1 VAAGRAARMMRRR
14 ALPLLLGVGMAANA
28 AHAAPPAAAP
38 AIPVG
43 SFNDG
48 VNHWRSGHAD
58 GYARLDPQQY
68 RQIAD
73 NLLLLQRR
81 SGGWPV
87 NQDPLRVLDAAARAA
102 ALVAQEE
109 PGGSFDNRTTYTQ
122 VDYLVEAFARS
133 GDTRYRDAALRGL
146 DFILDQQIERC
157 GGWPHSVPART
168 DYHDRITFAD
178 DVTSGVLTTL
188 RQVQDAPRFA
198 FVDAAR
204 RARVAT
210 AVQRGD
216 ACLLRLQVRQHG
228 QPTLWAG
235 QYDATTLQPA
245 PGRKFELA
253 ALVTDESVGVV
264 RYLMSIPDPSPQ
276 TVQAIEGALAWF
288 QANALHGLRL
298 QTFDA
303 PAEQFAHHRSTV
315 DRRLLADPAA
325 PLLWGRFHDLAD
337 NSVVLAN
344 RHGERLQTYE
354 QVGRERRTGYH
365 WYGTW
370 PQALLDR
377 DAPAWRARLGRPAP

>member
-1 VAAGRAARMMRRR
+1 MIRRP
-14 ALPLLLGVGMAANA
+14 ALPLLLGVGMAATA
-28 AHAAPPAAAP
+28 THAAPPAATP

-58 GYARLDPQQY
+58 AYARLEPQQY

-87 NQDPLRVLDAAARAA
+87 NEDPLRVLDAAAREAA
-102 ALVAQEE
+102 RAAQDE

-122 VDYLVEAFARS
+122 VDYLAEAFARS
-133 GDTRYRDAALRGL
+133 NDRRYRDAALRGL
-146 DFILDQQIERC
+146 DFILDQQIRSC

-178 DVTSGVLTTL
+178 DVTSGVLATL

-204 RARVAT
+204 RARVAA

-325 PLLWGRFHDLAD
+325 PLLWGRFHDLGD

-344 RHGERLQTYE
+344 RQGERLQNYE

-377 DAPAWRARLGRPAP
+377 DAPAWRARIGRPAP

>member
-1 VAAGRAARMMRRR
+1 T
-14 ALPLLLGVGMAANA
+14 A
-28 AHAAPPAAAP
+28 AHAAPPAATP

-58 GYARLDPQQY
+58 AYARLDPEQY
-68 RQIAD
+68 REIAD

-87 NQDPLRVLDAAARAA
+87 NQDPLRVLDAAAREAA
-102 ALVAQEE
+102 RAAQDE

-122 VDYLVEAFARS
+122 VDYLAEAFARS
-133 GDTRYRDAALRGL
+133 NDRRYRDAALRGL
-146 DFILDQQIERC
+146 DFILDQQIRSC

-204 RARVAT
+204 RARVAA

-245 PGRKFELA
+245 PGRRFELA

-298 QTFDA
+298 QTVDA
-303 PAEQFAHHRSTV
+303 PPEQFAHHRSTV

-344 RHGERLQTYE
+344 RQGERLQNYE

-377 DAPAWRARLGRPAP
+377 DAPAWRARIGRPAP

>member
-1 VAAGRAARMMRRR
+1 MMRGHT
-14 ALPLLLGVGMAANA
+14 LPLLLGLGMAATA
-28 AHAAPPAAAP
+28 AQAGAPPASPASQ
-38 AIPVG
+38 AIPVA

-48 VNHWRSGHAD
+48 VNHWRSGHAE
-58 GYARLDPQQY
+58 GYARLQPQQY

-87 NQDPLRVLDAAARAA
+87 NQDPLRVLDAAAREAA
-102 ALVAQEE
+102 RKAQDE

-122 VDYLVEAFARS
+122 VDYLAEAFARS

-146 DFILDQQIERC
+146 DFILDQQIETC

-188 RQVQDAPRFA
+188 RQVQTAPRYG

-228 QPTLWAG
+228 RPTLWAG

-298 QTFDA
+298 QTVDA
-303 PAEQFAHHRSTV
+303 PAEQFAHHRSTQ
-315 DRRLLADPAA
+315 DRQLLADSGA
-325 PLLWGRFHDLAD
+325 PPLWGRFHDLAD
-337 NSVVLAN
+337 NTVVLAD
-344 RHGERLQTYE
+344 RQGQRLQTYA

-365 WYGTW
+365 WYGSW
-370 PQALLDR
+370 PQVLLDR
-377 DAPAWRARLGRPAP
+377 DAPAWRARTGHRAP

>member
-1 VAAGRAARMMRRR
+1 MIRRR
-14 ALPLLLGVGMAANA
+14 ALPLLLGVGMAATA

-43 SFNDG
+43 GFNDG

-58 GYARLDPQQY
+58 GYARLEPQQY

-87 NQDPLRVLDAAARAA
+87 NQDPLRVLDAAAREAA
-102 ALVAQEE
+102 RAARDE

-122 VDYLVEAFARS
+122 VDYLAEAFARS
-133 GDTRYRDAALRGL
+133 SDSRYRDAALRGL
-146 DFILDQQIERC
+146 DFILDQQIQRC

-168 DYHDRITFAD
+168 DYHERITFAD
-178 DVTSGVLTTL
+178 DVTSGVLATL
-188 RQVQDAPRFA
+188 RQVQHAPRFA

-298 QTFDA
+298 QTVDA

-325 PLLWGRFHDLAD
+325 PPLWGRFHDLAD

-344 RHGERLQTYE
+344 RRGERLQTYE

-377 DAPAWRARLGRPAP
+377 DAPAWRARIGRPAP

>member
-1 VAAGRAARMMRRR
+1 MKRGHP
-14 ALPLLLGVGMAANA
+14 LPLLLGLCMAATA
-28 AHAAPPAAAP
+28 AAAAPPP
-38 AIPVG
+38 AQPIPVG
-43 SFNDG
+43 NFNDG
-48 VNHWRSGHAD
+48 VNHWRSGHAE
-58 GYARLDPQQY
+58 GYARLQPQQY

-73 NLLLLQRR
+73 NLLLLQRH

-87 NQDPLRVLDAAARAA
+87 NQDPLRVLDAAAREAA
-102 ALVAQEE
+102 RAAQDE

-122 VDYLVEAFARS
+122 VDYLAEAFARS
-133 GDTRYRDAALRGL
+133 ADTRYRDAALRGL
-146 DFILDQQIERC
+146 DFILDQQIETC

-178 DVTSGVLTTL
+178 DVTSGVLSTL
-188 RQVQDAPRFA
+188 RQVQTAPRFA

-204 RARVAT
+204 RARVAS

-235 QYDATTLQPA
+235 QYDAATLQPA

-253 ALVTDESVGVV
+253 ALVIDESVGVV
-264 RYLMSIPDPSPQ
+264 RYLMSIPDPSPEA
-276 TVQAIEGALAWF
+276 VQAIEGALAWF

-298 QTFDA
+298 QTVQA
-303 PAEQFAHHRSTV
+303 PAEQFAHHRSTQ
-315 DRRLLADPAA
+315 DRQLLADASA
-325 PLLWGRFHDLAD
+325 PPLWGRFHDLGD
-337 NSVVLAN
+337 NTVVLAD
-344 RHGERLQTYE
+344 RQGQRLQTYA

-377 DAPAWRARLGRPAP
+377 DAPAWRARTGHRAP

>member
-1 VAAGRAARMMRRR
+1 MMRRR
-14 ALPLLLGVGMAANA
+14 VLPLLLGVGMAATA
-28 AHAAPPAAAP
+28 AHAAPPAATP

-58 GYARLDPQQY
+58 GYARLQPQQY

-73 NLLLLQRR
+73 NLLLLQHH

-102 ALVAQEE
+102 ALAAQGD
-109 PGGSFDNRTTYTQ
+109 PGGSFGNRTTATQ
-122 VDYLVEAFARS
+122 VDYLAEAFARS
-133 GDTRYRDAALRGL
+133 NDRRYRDAALRGL
-146 DFILDQQIERC
+146 DFILDQQIRSC

-188 RQVQDAPRFA
+188 RQVQDAPRFV

-204 RARVAT
+204 RARVAA

-276 TVQAIEGALAWF
+276 TVQAIEGALEWF

-344 RHGERLQTYE
+344 RQGERLQTYE

>member
-1 VAAGRAARMMRRR
+1 MRRR
-14 ALPLLLGVGMAANA
+14 ALPLLLGLCTAATA
-28 AHAAPPAAAP
+28 ADAAPPLDPAIP

-58 GYARLDPQQY
+58 GYARLQPRQY

-73 NLLLLQRR
+73 NLLLLQRH

-87 NQDPLRVLDAAARAA
+87 NQDPLRILDAAAREAA
-102 ALVAQEE
+102 RKAQDE

-122 VDYLVEAFARS
+122 VDYLAEAFTRS
-133 GDTRYRDAALRGL
+133 RDMRYRDAALRGL
-146 DFILDQQIERC
+146 DFILDQQIAPC

-178 DVTSGVLTTL
+178 DVTSGVLATL
-188 RQVQDAPRFA
+188 RQVQVAPRFA

-216 ACLLRLQVRQHG
+216 ACLLRLQVRQQG
-228 QPTLWAG
+228 QPTIWAG

-245 PGRKFELA
+245 PGRRFELA
-253 ALVTDESVGVV
+253 ALVTDESVDVV

-298 QTFDA
+298 QTFGA

-315 DRRLLADPAA
+315 DRRLLADPSA

-344 RHGERLQTYE
+344 RQGERLQSYD

-377 DAPAWRARLGRPAP
+377 DAPAWRARTGHLAP

>member
-1 VAAGRAARMMRRR
+1 MIRRR
-14 ALPLLLGVGMAANA
+14 ALPLLLGVGMAATA

-38 AIPVG
+38 AIPVD

-48 VNHWRSGHAD
+48 VNHRRSGHAD
-58 GYARLDPQQY
+58 GYARLQPQQY

-87 NQDPLRVLDAAARAA
+87 NQDPLRVLDAAARGAA
-102 ALVAQEE
+102 RAAQDA

-122 VDYLVEAFARS
+122 VDYLAEAFARS
-133 GDTRYRDAALRGL
+133 NDSRYRDAALRGL
-146 DFILDQQIERC
+146 DFILDQQIRSC

-204 RARVAT
+204 RTRVAM

-235 QYDATTLQPA
+235 QYDASTLRPA
-245 PGRKFELA
+245 PGRRFELA

-298 QTFDA
+298 QTVDA

-344 RHGERLQTYE
+344 RQGDRLQTYD

-377 DAPAWRARLGRPAP
+377 DAPAWRARIGRPAP

>member
-1 VAAGRAARMMRRR
+1 MAAGRAARMIRRR
-14 ALPLLLGVGMAANA
+14 ALPLLLGVGMAATA
-28 AHAAPPAAAP
+28 AHAAPPAATP

-43 SFNDG
+43 RFNDG
-48 VNHWRSGHAD
+48 VNHWRSGHAAA
-58 GYARLDPQQY
+58 YARLDPQQY

-73 NLLLLQRR
+73 NLLVLQRR

-87 NQDPLRVLDAAARAA
+87 NQDPLRVLDAAAREAA
-102 ALVAQEE
+102 RAAQDE

-122 VDYLVEAFARS
+122 VDYLAEAFARS
-133 GDTRYRDAALRGL
+133 NDRRYRDAALRGL
-146 DFILDQQIERC
+146 DFILDQQIRSC

-178 DVTSGVLTTL
+178 DVTSGVLATL

-216 ACLLRLQVRQHG
+216 ECLLRLQVRQHG

-288 QANALHGLRL
+288 QANALRGLRL
-298 QTFDA
+298 QTVDA

-344 RHGERLQTYE
+344 RQGERLQNYE

-370 PQALLDR
+370 PQALLDH
-377 DAPAWRARLGRPAP
+377 DAPAWRARIGRPAA

>member
-1 VAAGRAARMMRRR
+1 LAAGRAARMIRRR
-14 ALPLLLGVGMAANA
+14 ALPLLLGVGMAATA

-43 SFNDG
+43 GFNDG

-58 GYARLDPQQY
+58 GYARLEPQQY

-87 NQDPLRVLDAAARAA
+87 NQDPLRVLDAAAREAA
-102 ALVAQEE
+102 RAARDE

-122 VDYLVEAFARS
+122 VDYLAEAFARS
-133 GDTRYRDAALRGL
+133 SDSRYRDAALRGL
-146 DFILDQQIERC
+146 DFILDQQIQRC

-168 DYHDRITFAD
+168 DYHERITFAD
-178 DVTSGVLTTL
+178 DVTSGVLATL
-188 RQVQDAPRFA
+188 RQVQHAPRFA

-298 QTFDA
+298 QTVDA

-325 PLLWGRFHDLAD
+325 PPLWGRFHDLAD

-344 RHGERLQTYE
+344 RRGERLQTYE

-377 DAPAWRARLGRPAP
+377 DAPAWRARIGRPAP

>member
-1 VAAGRAARMMRRR
+1 MRGHT
-14 ALPLLLGVGMAANA
+14 LPLLLGLGMAAA
-28 AHAAPPAAAP
+28 AAQAGPPPASPASP
-38 AIPVG
+38 AIPVA

-48 VNHWRSGHAD
+48 VNHWRSGHAE
-58 GYARLDPQQY
+58 GYARLQPQQY

-87 NQDPLRVLDAAARAA
+87 NQDPLRVLDGAAREAA
-102 ALVAQEE
+102 RVAQDE

-122 VDYLVEAFARS
+122 VDYLAEAFARS

-146 DFILDQQIERC
+146 DFILDQQIETC

-188 RQVQDAPRFA
+188 RQVQTAPRFA
-198 FVDAAR
+198 FVDATR
-204 RARVAT
+204 RARVAS

-228 QPTLWAG
+228 QPTIWAG
-235 QYDATTLQPA
+235 QYDAATLQPA

-276 TVQAIEGALAWF
+276 TVQAIEGAFAWF

-298 QTFDA
+298 QTVDA
-303 PAEQFAHHRSTV
+303 PAEQFAHHRSTQ
-315 DRRLLADPAA
+315 DRQLLADPGA
-325 PLLWGRFHDLAD
+325 PPLWGRFHDLAD
-337 NSVVLAN
+337 NTVVLAD
-344 RHGERLQTYE
+344 RQGQRLQTYA

-377 DAPAWRARLGRPAP
+377 DAPAWRARTGHRAP

>member
-1 VAAGRAARMMRRR
+1 MIRRR

-58 GYARLDPQQY
+58 AYARLDTQQY
-68 RQIAD
+68 REIAD

-87 NQDPLRVLDAAARAA
+87 NQDPLRVLDAAAREAA
-102 ALVAQEE
+102 RVAQDE

-122 VDYLVEAFARS
+122 VDYLAEAFARS
-133 GDTRYRDAALRGL
+133 NDRRYRDAALRGL
-146 DFILDQQIERC
+146 DFILDQQIRSC

-288 QANALHGLRL
+288 QANALHDLRL
-298 QTFDA
+298 QTVDA

-344 RHGERLQTYE
+344 RQGERLQNYE

-377 DAPAWRARLGRPAP
+377 DAPAWRARIGRPAP

>member
-1 VAAGRAARMMRRR
+1 MIRRR
-14 ALPLLLGVGMAANA
+14 ALPLLLGVGMAATA
-28 AHAAPPAAAP
+28 AHAAPAAATP
-38 AIPVG
+38 AIPVS

-58 GYARLDPQQY
+58 GYARLQPQQY

-87 NQDPLRVLDAAARAA
+87 NQDPLRVLDAAAREAA
-102 ALVAQEE
+102 RAAQDE

-122 VDYLVEAFARS
+122 VDYLAEAFARS
-133 GDTRYRDAALRGL
+133 NDRRYRDAALRGL
-146 DFILDQQIERC
+146 DFILDQQIRSC

-298 QTFDA
+298 QTVDA
-303 PAEQFAHHRSTV
+303 PPEQFAHHRSTV

-344 RHGERLQTYE
+344 RQGERLQTYE

>member
-1 VAAGRAARMMRRR
+1 VAAGRAARMIRRR

-58 GYARLDPQQY
+58 AYARLDTQQY
-68 RQIAD
+68 REIAD

-87 NQDPLRVLDAAARAA
+87 NQDPLRVLDAAAREAA
-102 ALVAQEE
+102 RVAQDE

-122 VDYLVEAFARS
+122 VDYLAEAFARS
-133 GDTRYRDAALRGL
+133 NDRRYRDAALRGL
-146 DFILDQQIERC
+146 DFILDQQIRSC

-288 QANALHGLRL
+288 QANALHDLRL
-298 QTFDA
+298 QTVDA

-344 RHGERLQTYE
+344 RQGERLQNYE

-377 DAPAWRARLGRPAP
+377 DAPAWRARIGRPAP